1 MKFVNVLLD
10 KHWNEIEFKL
20 MKRLICPFSVFWP
33 FNPPY
38 CSIFF
43 IHLVIFISFSFF
55 PITAEGRKYETT
67 EGKNSCTD
75 YPKIYCKSLLHL
87 LRHTSN
93 LYLMQYRFTVNFGI
107 LSMSFSFLSLS
118 PFPFWAWRW
127 KIDRLALFFFHL
139 ILIFY
144 KECFFS
150 VSHLLLKIQN
160 SELG

>member
-93 LYLMQYRFTVNFGI
+93 LYLMQYRFTVNFWDTQYVLFFSFAFPFSL
-107 LSMSFSFLSLS
+107 LSMKMKN
-118 PFPFWAWRW
+118 R
-127 KIDRLALFFFHL
+127 
-139 ILIFY
+139 
-144 KECFFS
+144 
-150 VSHLLLKIQN
+150 
-160 SELG
+160 